1 MAERESHSQ
10 EHGGQ
15 PNDEDGPKPL
25 FEPGQILG
33 TPGALRELEAAEQNP
48 LELIVRHVTGD
59 WGELPDED
67 VAENER
73 ALERDLRIFSSH
85 RLNTGKKIWLI
96 TEHDRSVTTILRPE
110 DY

>member
-1 MAERESHSQ
+1 MGERETHSQ
-10 EHGGQ
+10 ERGSH
-15 PNDEDGPKPL
+15 PNDEDEPKPL
-25 FEPGQILG
+25 FELGQILG
-33 TPGALRELEAAEQNP
+33 TPGAIRELEAAEQNP

-59 WGELPDED
+59 WGNLPEED

-73 ALERDLRIFSSH
+73 ALERDLRIFSSY

-96 TEHDRSVTTILRPE
+96 TEHDRSITTILRPQ